1 MEIELIVIGSEL
13 MLGET
18 ADTNTQA
25 IARMLR
31 DGGLALRRVTLVGD
45 DPEHIAAAVREAAGR
60 ADAIITTGGLG
71 PTVDDPT
78 RAAVARAAGV
88 ELIFHDELWEAIRD
102 RFARLNRPVTENNR
116 QQAFLPGGAAA
127 LPNPFGT
134 APGFSLEIGRT
145 LLCAVPGV
153 PGEMKPMIREHV
165 LPLLVR
171 RGGRREIIR
180 MRTILIVGLGES
192 QIDDRI
198 GRWEHSENPAV
209 GLAAHAGITD
219 VRITGRGPDEA
230 GAWELIAKAEKEI
243 RSALEGYL
251 LGTDADTLAGQVLRR
266 LPPNSSLVTLEC
278 GTGGALCGALSRES
292 SALFCGG
299 LVLSGALRPEEDLP
313 SALHAWRQ
321 ERKATHAIGLSLQ
334 PAGHGFRSES
344 ILLVDDSEQREQRSQ
359 SATFEIA
366 AEWGANTALIA
377 LWKALG
383 ESRSG

>member
-1 MEIELIVIGSEL
+1 MDIELIVIGSEL
-13 MLGET
+13 MLGEI

-31 DGGLALRRVTLVGD
+31 EGGSFLQRATLVGD
-45 DPEHIAAAVREAAGR
+45 EPEQIAAAVREAAGR
-60 ADAIITTGGLG
+60 ADAVITTGGLG

-88 ELIFHDELWEAIRD
+88 ELVFHDELWEAIRA

-116 QQAFLPGGAAA
+116 QQALLPAGAAA

-134 APGFSLEIGRT
+134 APGFSLKIGRT

-153 PGEMKPMIREHV
+153 PGEMKPMIRDHV
-165 LPLLVR
+165 LPLLVQ

-180 MRTILIVGLGES
+180 MRTIHIVGLGES

-209 GLAAHAGITD
+209 GLAAHAGMTD

-251 LGTDADTLAGQVLRR
+251 LGTDADTIAGQVLRR
-266 LPPNSSLVTLEC
+266 LPPKASLATLER

-299 LVLSGALRPEEDLP
+299 LVLSGVLRPEEELS
-313 SALHAWRQ
+313 SALRSWRQ
-321 ERKATHAIGLSLQ
+321 ERTATHAIGLSLQ
-334 PAGHGFRSES
+334 PAGNGFRSEC

-359 SATFEIA
+359 FATFEIA
-366 AEWGANTALIA
+366 AEWAANTALIA

-383 ESRSG
+383 ESPSG